1 MPNYLL
7 WGASPAARENKARE
21 LLQEHLIH
29 SIESL
34 EKKGKI
40 MKVEELRP
48 FLPHWHVQPTS
59 PWKRSGLLVLEAQRM
74 NEEVQNTLLK
84 ILEEPPSFFT
94 FVFTV
99 PHPKLIL
106 PTVVSRCLITRVA
119 GEYHVQNDQDLAEIL
134 RSEPGRRL
142 EIFEEK
148 IGYSREPVR
157 AFLDDLEQQFAD
169 RPFDVAQGR
178 STPILKEI
186 WETKKLLLDDSL
198 NLKTAVDHFLLSW

>member
-1 MPNYLL
+1 MPNYLI

-34 EKKGKI
+34 EKEGKI
-40 MKVEELRP
+40 MKVEEIRP
-48 FLPHWHVQPTS
+48 LLPRWHVHPTL

-94 FVFTV
+94 FVLAA

-106 PTVVSRCLITRVA
+106 PTVVSRCLVKEIRNQKSENRNTDRESLA
-119 GEYHVQNDQDLAEIL
+119 AEIFTA
-134 RSEPGRRL
+134 SPGKRL
-142 EIFEEK
+142 EIFGEE

-157 AFLDDLEQQFAD
+157 AFLDDLEQQFAG
-169 RPFDVAQGR
+169 RPN
-178 STPILKEI
+178 PILKEI

-198 NLKTAVDHFLLSW
+198 NLKTAVDCFLLSW